1 MQENTEN
8 KYIENWVKSN
18 ETRLTEIRNENP
30 QLYGAVNGVLNYLN
44 SYLGGTKPIQEI
56 IPESISI
63 QPETKP
69 AVDIIYNAEYF
80 KNTKIKIRN
89 ETESE
94 NFQKLLFDLG
104 ANWFA
109 NNSAV
114 PIYTKEPYLYVDDSL
129 EITWGNNIDSFYNYD
144 VNRSKKEIFY
154 DQIFGEKIEPQIKEV
169 PEIPVLNAEY
179 FKNTKVRVE
188 NSIQSER
195 LQIFLFQLG
204 IKWIGANPTY
214 VQLLDAPFL
223 FISRNLT
230 ISKSN
235 SLSTFETNSYKE
247 IYYNDIFP
255 PLMLKEGDKVKMPK
269 TRKGLTNNSIVIK
282 LAKDKNQDYLYVSE
296 VMSDKRV
303 YLSDD
308 TDFQDT
314 EMFYTLNDNIE
325 LYDETSEIPTPTVVD
340 ADVLKWLSLNLGGF
354 PPTDIVTTYKYYVA
368 KKGKIRFDKIENLIA
383 FFGNI
388 SGIIDSPA
396 NKKVYLD
403 ALEYLNPIL
412 TNPAKQNTLYRF
424 VLKPEFIPIFKILK
438 DAFKSYNGDFDN
450 NGVILQAENVSEFIR
465 TLETF
470 MKQNLLYNSLTI
482 PDLILGKK
490 TNSIVVTQKEQAD
503 FDDLLDELDNLEL

>member
-8 KYIENWVKSN
+8 KYIENWVRSN
-18 ETRLTEIRNENP
+18 ETRLTEIRNGNP

-44 SYLGGTKPIQEI
+44 TYLGGTIPIQEI

-63 QPETKP
+63 QPETKS
-69 AVDIIYNAEYF
+69 VDAIYNAEYF
-80 KNTKIKIRN
+80 KNTKIKLRN

-94 NFQKLLFDLG
+94 NFQKLLYDLG
-104 ANWFA
+104 ANWYGR
-109 NNSAV
+109 NSNV
-114 PIYTKEPYLYVDDSL
+114 PEYTKEPYLYVDKSL
-129 EITWGNNIDSFYNYD
+129 EISWGDDIDWFYNGD
-144 VNRSKKEIFY
+144 VNRNKKEIFY
-154 DQIFGEKIEPQIKEV
+154 DEIFGEKIEPQIEQT

-204 IKWIGANPTY
+204 IKWIGTNPTN
-214 VQLLDAPFL
+214 VQLVDAPFL

-235 SLSTFETNSYKE
+235 SLSTFETNSFRE

-255 PLMLKEGDKVKMPK
+255 PLILKEGDKVKMPK
-269 TRKGLTNNSIVIK
+269 TRKGETNNSIVIK
-282 LAKDKNQDYLYVSE
+282 LAKDKNQDYLYVSD
-296 VMSDKRV
+296 VTSDLRV

-308 TDFQDT
+308 TDFQDE
-314 EMFYTLNDNIE
+314 EMFWTLDDNIE

-340 ADVLKWLSLNLGGF
+340 ANTLQWTNIWASGF
-354 PPTDIVTTYKYYVA
+354 TPENIVVTYKDYVA
-368 KKGKIRFDKIENLIA
+368 KKGKIPSDKIENLIT

-412 TNPAKQNTLYRF
+412 TNPAKQNNIYRF

-438 DAFKSYNGDFDN
+438 DAFKSKNGDFDN
-450 NGVILQAENVSEFIR
+450 NGVILQAETLSDFIKI
-465 TLETF
+465 LEVF
-470 MKQNLLYNSLTI
+470 MKENLLYNSLTI
-482 PDLILGKK
+482 PDLIIGKK
-490 TNSIVVTQKEQAD
+490 TNSIVVTQEEQSD